1 MLEALNGA
9 MANLK
14 SVIVEKNMDVRDAQ
28 RDNVAVMKDLLE
40 IVTDTLV
47 LKVDM
52 THLVNPQ
59 ERSASGE
66 TGVGAAQKDV

>member
-1 MLEALNGA
+1 MSIINE
-9 MANLK
+9 
-14 SVIVEKNMDVRDAQ
+14 MDFLFDYLFV
-28 RDNVAVMKDLLE
+28 VV
-40 IVTDTLV
+40 
-47 LKVDM
+47 KVDM